1 MNDSGFFYNSLKG
14 NNTTTAYILTIC
26 GILISYGF
34 LGSVPLLLDL
44 KFHGYS
50 FSQFTSMDDM
60 IKILGKSRFLMHILF
75 PFVLVFFSLWIGI
88 KFFHKRPF
96 LSLYNSFSHFRWKRV
111 LSSFLIWMIGMSI
124 ILLFTI
130 ISSDEITLNFDLQKF
145 IPLFFISILFIPI
158 QTTAEEL
165 FFRSYLSQGI
175 HPFIK
180 NGLITV
186 LITSLAFALLHIFN
200 PEVQKIGNILILY
213 YLITGIFLGLITL
226 MDDGIELAMGYHA
239 ANNFFTSI
247 MITNDWQVFR
257 TDAVFIDSSIPTFTW
272 DAIATLLIIQP
283 LLIFIFSK
291 LYKWKNW
298 KEKIFS

>member
-1 MNDSGFFYNSLKG
+1 MSNSGFFYNALRGTNS
-14 NNTTTAYILTIC
+14 TTSYILTIC
-26 GILISYGF
+26 CILISYGF

-50 FSQFTSMDDM
+50 FSQFTSMNDM
-60 IKILGKSRFLMHILF
+60 IKILGKSRFLLHILF
-75 PFVLVFFSLWIGI
+75 PFLLVFISLWIGI

-96 LSLYNSFSHFRWKRV
+96 LSLFNNFSHFRWKRV
-111 LSSFLIWMIGMSI
+111 LSSFIIWMIGMSI
-124 ILLFTI
+124 ILGFTI
-130 ISSDEITLNFDLQKF
+130 IGSDEIVLNFDLQKF
-145 IPLFFISILFIPI
+145 IPLFFISIVFIPI
-158 QTTAEEL
+158 QTTTEEL

-180 NGLITV
+180 NGLLTI
-186 LITSLAFALLHIFN
+186 LMTSLAFALLHIFN

-257 TDAVFIDSSIPTFTW
+257 TDAVFIDYSTPTFTW

-283 LLIFIFSK
+283 LLIFVFSK
-291 LYKWKNW
+291 IYKWKNW